1 MRCDRTMDV
10 FCLQGGE
17 HGFLRHIIGSA
28 AANASRNHSSVF
40 PIPTSSS
47 NCMKYIVQNGLL
59 VCSEIGIRISSSTC
73 LALKCLN
80 GMS

>member
-47 NCMKYIVQNGLL
+47 NCMKYIVHNGLL
-59 VCSEIGIRISSSTC
+59 CAVKLVSESAVVTV
-73 LALKCLN
+73 LQ
-80 GMS
+80 